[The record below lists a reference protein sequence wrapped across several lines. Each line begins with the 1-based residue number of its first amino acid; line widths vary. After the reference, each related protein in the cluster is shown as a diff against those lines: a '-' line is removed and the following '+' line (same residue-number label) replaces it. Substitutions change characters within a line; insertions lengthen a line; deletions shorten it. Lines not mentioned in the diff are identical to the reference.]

1 MKRIS
6 LTFVLVCVMAFM
18 LSSTCLA
25 YNFTDYEFTDDGNI
39 IVDDKGMDKES
50 SAILYLYT
58 DVNNRDI
65 INVKNQY
72 IFNCLNDPESGKLY
86 TSLMYKFNPFN
97 AKVYATLDNAE
108 VWVWQF
114 ALENGEYDFSHPI
127 GSTSYGSLPKIY
139 TLTSNFEMLK
149 YPDDYAGEP
158 IESETLTLE
167 NEQIRL
173 YAIYGDK
180 AYREANMDAFID
192 WAKTTEASLKE
203 IEDAVASTKIESQE
217 VIEVESQ
224 PIETSNSKITDN
236 KPVTE
241 EAESQT
247 EEPVLEEAV
256 VEPESSAV
264 NIINLLKGIGAVA
277 ILCFLGF
284 YIGKRKDNEE

>member
-1 MKRIS
+1 MKKIS
-6 LTFVLVCVMAFM
+6 LALTLACIMTLV
-18 LSSTCLA
+18 LSSTSLA
-25 YNFTDYEFTDDGNI
+25 YNFTDYEFTDDGCI
-39 IVDDKGMDKES
+39 LVDDKGMDKES
-50 SAILYLYT
+50 SAVLYLYT

-65 INVKNQY
+65 KNVKNQY
-72 IFNCLNDPESGKLY
+72 TFDCYKDCGDGTGL
-86 TSLMYKFNPFN
+86 TWLMYKFNPFN

-173 YAIYGDK
+173 YAIYGDE
-180 AYREANMDAFID
+180 AYREANMDAFIE

-203 IEDAVASTKIESQE
+203 VEDAVASTKIESQE

-224 PIETSNSKITDN
+224 PIETSNSEIIDN
-236 KPVTE
+236 EPVAE
-241 EAESQT
+241 ETESQM

-256 VEPESSAV
+256 TEVENSSSTIV
-264 NIINLLKGIGAVA
+264 TILKGAGAIA
-277 ILCFLGF
+277 IFCFLGF
-284 YIGKRKDNEE
+284 VVGKKKK